1 MSIFKLYNKKQ
12 TKPISPLQRWSRRR
26 NWEKGQL
33 EYFHKELTFRLNAR
47 WMKTDKRSQTQTDD
61 EVNKLRA
68 ITLMLKDMLEDW
80 NENTVKSKLSIK
92 FR

>member
-1 MSIFKLYNKKQ
+1 
-12 TKPISPLQRWSRRR
+12 
-26 NWEKGQL
+26 
-33 EYFHKELTFRLNAR
+33 
-47 WMKTDKRSQTQTDD
+47 MKTDKRSQTQTDD